1 MKYEPDLD
9 SSLLN
14 IQFDRLL
21 KKGSRGEILL
31 SVAIQNDT
39 TITTYKVIEAEQV
52 KEFST
57 LQSAVDYYNGYDE
70 N

>member
-1 MKYEPDLD
+1 MRYEPDLKPSD
-9 SSLLN
+9 LN
-14 IQFDRLL
+14 LQFDRLL
-21 KKGSRGEILL
+21 KKGVRGEIIL
-31 SVAIQNDT
+31 SVTVEDNA
-39 TITTYKVIEAEQV
+39 TITTYKVINDKQT